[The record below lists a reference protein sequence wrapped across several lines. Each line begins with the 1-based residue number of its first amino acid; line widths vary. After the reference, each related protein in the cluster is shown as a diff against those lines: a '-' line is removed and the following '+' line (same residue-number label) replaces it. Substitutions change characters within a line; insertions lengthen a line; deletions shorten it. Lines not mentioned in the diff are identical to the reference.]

1 MRIAVAGF
9 MHESNTFNPIRTDRA
24 AFAAQGLAH
33 GPDLAREWRQA
44 HHEVGGFLESAET
57 LGFEAVP
64 LVMAW
69 ATPSGPVTS
78 EAFDEIVG
86 EIIRGMER
94 EKPDGL
100 LLALHGAMVTG
111 NALDADMAVLGR
123 IRAAVG
129 PDFPLAVTF
138 DLHGNLT
145 PRLADLCDLAVAYR
159 TNPHVDQRERGR
171 QAARLLVRWL
181 KREVRPRLAIAK
193 PPMLINIMKQDTS
206 REPLL
211 GFMRRLPEL
220 ESKPGVLAASLLP
233 GFAYAD
239 VPEMGPS
246 VVVVADGDL
255 DLARREADALAREL
269 YESRAVFDANLPD
282 AAEAVRLAL
291 AAEKTPAVIV
301 DAGDNVGGGSAAD
314 GTVVLADLLRQ
325 NATAW
330 VVMLYAPAEAKAC
343 FDAGVGATLTLSVGG
358 KVDRLHGDPVTVT
371 GKVILLHD
379 GAYVE
384 EQVRH
389 GGKRVNHMGP
399 TALLELPGENLLA
412 LTTLR
417 HPPFSLGA
425 LTCLGVRPER
435 QRILVVKAAIAYK
448 AAYLPV
454 AGTVIEADTPG
465 LTAINPARLPY
476 RHARLITGS

>member
-1 MRIAVAGF
+1 MRIAVAGL
-9 MHESNTFNPIRTDRA
+9 MHESNTFSHQRTDRA
-24 AFAAQGLAH
+24 AFVAQGLAH
-33 GPDLAREWRQA
+33 GAELAREWRLA
-44 HHEVGGFLESAET
+44 HHEVGGFLESAEA

-69 ATPSGPVTS
+69 ATPAGPVTDD
-78 EAFDEIVG
+78 AFEEIVG
-86 EIIRGMER
+86 AVVSGLRK

-100 LLALHGAMVTG
+100 LLALHGAMVT
-111 NALDADMAVLGR
+111 ASHPDADMEALAR

-145 PRLADLCDLAVAYR
+145 PRLAQLCSLAVAYR

-181 KREVRPRLAIAK
+181 KGEVRPRLAIAK

-211 GFMRRLPEL
+211 GFVRRLPEL
-220 ESKPGVLAASLLP
+220 EAKPGVLAASLLP

-246 VVVVADGDL
+246 VVVVTDGDL
-255 DLARREADALAREL
+255 DQARREADGLAKDL
-269 YESRAVFDANLPD
+269 YEARAAFEAKLPD

-291 AAEKTPAVIV
+291 LAQKTPAVIV
-301 DAGDNVGGGSAAD
+301 DPGDNVGGGSAAD
-314 GTVVLADLLRQ
+314 GTVVLAELLKQ
-325 NATAW
+325 NATGA
-330 VVMLYAPAEAKAC
+330 VVMLYAPVEAKAC

-358 KVDRLHGDPVTVT
+358 KVDRFHGEPLSVT
-371 GKVILLHD
+371 GKVRLLHD
-379 GAYVE
+379 GTYVE

-425 LTCLGVRPER
+425 LLCLGIQPER
-435 QRILVVKAAIAYK
+435 QRVLVVKAAIAYK
-448 AAYLPV
+448 AAYAPV
-454 AGTVIEADTPG
+454 AGTIIEADTPG

-476 RHARLITGS
+476 RHARLIVS